1 MQPLA
6 LLDGGLLPLALL
18 DGGLLQ
24 PLALIQGE
32 QPARRLSAKL
42 VQLCLAVLSSGLRAQ
57 EAQTKAEAASSSATK
72 AVAMAVASEGAWAKA
87 EAVAVASEG
96 AWAKA
101 KAVAV
106 ASEGAVAKAEA
117 VATRGSAWCTET
129 EVRVRVRGVRRRG
142 CRNPSPPSPT
152 ASWSSGLLKSPRPSA
167 GAVLEFRGAQAD
179 ARTARQ
185 PMVVLECRHC
195 QTHIHDEPGMP
206 LFQLLTRPRA
216 WLQQFALLPTKVRE
230 YELLQL
236 LT

>member
-72 AVAMAVASEGAWAKA
+72 AVAM
-87 EAVAVASEG
+87 AVASEG

-216 WLQQFALLPTKVRE
+216 WLQQLPTKVRE

>member
-1 MQPLA
+1 
-6 LLDGGLLPLALL
+6 
-18 DGGLLQ
+18 
-24 PLALIQGE
+24 
-32 QPARRLSAKL
+32 
-42 VQLCLAVLSSGLRAQ
+42 
-57 EAQTKAEAASSSATK
+57 
-72 AVAMAVASEGAWAKA
+72 
-87 EAVAVASEG
+87 VAVASEG

-106 ASEGAVAKAEA
+106 SSEGAVAKAEA

>member
-1 MQPLA
+1 MQ
-6 LLDGGLLPLALL
+6 PLALL

-96 AWAKA
+96 A
-101 KAVAV
+101 
-106 ASEGAVAKAEA
+106 VAKAEA

-129 EVRVRVRGVRRRG
+129 EVRVRVLGVRRRG

-216 WLQQFALLPTKVRE
+216 WLQQLPTKVRE